1 MPINESTALDQV
13 IVGWED
19 IFTKTKRL
27 KKTKHVNNNML
38 YKLKLHKMIV
48 NINWSQN

>member
-19 IFTKTKRL
+19 IFTKQKGL
-27 KKTKHVNNNML
+27 KKLNML
-38 YKLKLHKMIV
+38 
-48 NINWSQN
+48 